1 MRRRS
6 RGYSFI
12 EALVTLGI
20 VGSAFMI
27 LMSVFSPSSQG
38 VAFVQHR
45 STAESLAANQ
55 LEAIKGAAY
64 SANPT
69 VVPYPAVPSEDDYV
83 IQVEVR
89 HWDVCGG
96 SFVQEVPEEDYGL
109 QLITV
114 QVTRPDQDPF
124 ELQGYKGAR

>member
-1 MRRRS
+1 MKKRS
-6 RGYSFI
+6 RGYTFV

-45 STAESLAANQ
+45 STAESLAITQ

-69 VVPYPAVPSEDDYV
+69 VVPYPGVASTDDYV

-89 HWDVCGG
+89 YWDVYGG
-96 SFVQEVPEEDYGL
+96 AFVQQVPEEDFGL